1 MGSRL
6 NPYITFD
13 GNARQAMEFYRE
25 VFGGKLE
32 LATAADFGSANSGS
46 ADSGPA
52 DSGPADSSDADK
64 VLHARLD
71 TPDGY
76 TVMAWDVPEGV
87 PYRPGNDVAVYLGGD
102 DNELRVRFE
111 RLSEG
116 GTVTMPLEKQPWG
129 DEAGA
134 LVDRFGITW
143 MVNVCQG

>member
-25 VFGGKLE
+25 VFGGELE
-32 LATAADFGSANSGS
+32 LATAAGFGSANSGS

-52 DSGPADSSDADK
+52 DASDADK

-143 MVNVCQG
+143 MVNVGQG

>member
-6 NPYITFD
+6 NPYISFD
-13 GNARQAMEFYRE
+13 GSARQAMKFYQE
-25 VFGGKLE
+25 VFGGELE
-32 LATAADFGSANSGS
+32 VSTAT
-46 ADSGPA
+46 DSGPA
-52 DSGPADSSDADK
+52 NSDSEDASDADK

-87 PYRPGNDVAVYLGGD
+87 PYRPGSDVAVYLGGD
-102 DNELRVRFE
+102 DDELRVRFE

-143 MVNVCQG
+143 MVNIGQG